1 MQDKE
6 KQQVLLRLKS
16 IEGHL
21 RGIQT
26 MVEEDR
32 YCIDILKQT
41 KAVQRALAKVD
52 SLILDNHLRTC
63 VTRALRSQD
72 GEERDR
78 VVEEL
83 LDVYDVSSKM

>member
-63 VTRALRSQD
+63 VTRAMRSQD
-72 GEERDR
+72 DEERDR

-83 LDVYDVSSKM
+83 LAVYDVSSKV